1 MGDMAFT
8 SNDILWII
16 GAFMAIYGVYK
27 IWRAYVLKR
36 TQEEAAIEELEKSNK
51 IILQTLLALLNHN
64 IDGNGVEGMKSIRK
78 ELENYLVK

>member
-1 MGDMAFT
+1 MGDTAFT
-8 SNDILWII
+8 ANDILWLI
-16 GAFMAIYGVYK
+16 GALGAIFGVYK
-27 IWRAYVLKR
+27 VWKAYFLKR